1 MKINIEQENTEDKK
15 KNIEFKVISI
25 FQKIDEHGF
34 ITNIDWF
41 NKLSANC
48 LVRYIRELGDIWN
61 YRAQLSNET
70 KINICPPHGN
80 PFIYFNTNYYHT
92 SNNIE
97 QLKLSVLKVM
107 DALVNNGISNEN
119 RSLGAFYVLSALTL
133 VNNDAAESLPWLYQS
148 VVHN

>member
-1 MKINIEQENTEDKK
+1 M
-15 KNIEFKVISI
+15 
-25 FQKIDEHGF
+25 
-34 ITNIDWF
+34 
-41 NKLSANC
+41 
-48 LVRYIRELGDIWN
+48 VRYIRELGDIWN

-70 KINICPPHGN
+70 KRDICPPHGN
-80 PFIYFNTNYYHT
+80 PFIYFNTNQYYT
-92 SNNIE
+92 NNNVE